1 VRSAVHRHSRC
12 VARWLLA
19 LVAIGCGRS
28 PASPPPLPSP
38 SSSSPSAIVP
48 GAHSGPTAID
58 FVEATPPPGSVVA
71 CNATV
76 AACAGRIRVRLRLS
90 PQLTG
95 PSLWIE
101 VTMHATNQIACFRGR
116 LPGPML
122 EAGNPEIVD
131 VVLDQVDPACGLPL
145 SITHMA
151 AVVEGV
157 VEVASRQEWSIAYE
171 LRP

>member
-1 VRSAVHRHSRC
+1 
-12 VARWLLA
+12 LLA

-28 PASPPPLPSP
+28 PASPPLPSP
-38 SSSSPSAIVP
+38 SPSSPLAIVA

-71 CNATV
+71 CNATA
-76 AACAGRIRVRLRLS
+76 AACASRIRVRLRLR
-90 PQLTG
+90 PQFAG
-95 PSLWIE
+95 PSLWTE

-116 LPGPML
+116 VPGLML
-122 EAGNPEIVD
+122 EVGRPEIVD
-131 VVLDQVDPACGLPL
+131 VVLDQIDPACGLPL
-145 SITHMA
+145 TITHMA